1 MNDNE
6 AKFILRAFRPDGRD
20 AQDPIFADALAQTE
34 KNPTL
39 RMWLEREKSFDRT
52 IATKLREVQP
62 PPGLRDAIL
71 AGGRAS
77 QRHRA
82 WWKNPVWLALAAA
95 SVAIILTVA
104 MPLRHS
110 GPSAHDFAEFAIHE
124 VATTH
129 NSGKHDQPEEF
140 LNVQA
145 RFTNAALPLPD
156 NTRLDATEL
165 HRLGCRTV
173 NFAGQEVFEICFVRE
188 GKWFHLYAT
197 PVEKFSTGTVIARS
211 LMMTKGNFTATAWK
225 DAQFAYA
232 LVTDEGAEALRRLL

>member
-6 AKFILRAFRPDGRD
+6 AKFLLRAFRPDGSD
-20 AQDPIFADALAQTE
+20 VQDPAFAGALAQTE
-34 KNPTL
+34 KNPAL
-39 RMWLEREKSFDRT
+39 REWLESEKAFDRT

-82 WWKNPVWLALAAA
+82 WWKNPGWLALAA
-95 SVAIILTVA
+95 SVAIILTVS
-104 MPLRHS
+104 LRLSHS

-124 VATTH
+124 LATTH
-129 NSGKHDQPEEF
+129 NSSKHDQPAEF
-140 LNVQA
+140 RNVQA
-145 RFTNAALPLPD
+145 RFTNTALPLPN
-156 NTRLDATEL
+156 NTRLDASEL

-173 NFAGQEVFEICFVRE
+173 SFSGHEVFEICFERD
-188 GKWFHLYAT
+188 GQWFHLYAT
-197 PVEKFSTGTVIARS
+197 PAKAFAPGAAVARS
-211 LMMTKGNFTATAWK
+211 LVMTKGNFTATAWK
-225 DAQFAYA
+225 DAQFVYA